1 MADASARPSPAH
13 VGRKSLGGGAWLG
26 LAKLWFLVA
35 GYALNVALTHLVA
48 ESLYGQYQTVA
59 RAVAVPNMVI
69 IYTIMFATSRPLSEQ
84 LDDGC
89 PAYSAI
95 RGQGF
100 RLALGLGV
108 LATALTL
115 GLAPALAAWWDDP
128 TLVGPLCVVAPIS
141 LVYALYAVNVGTLNG
156 TRRFSRQAA
165 LDITMATLKAV
176 LMAGAAVLALGLPAI
191 VGGFTLAAVAALAL
205 SFVLVAR
212 GRPSG
217 DTGAP
222 APAMAG
228 FAAALVVF
236 TAALNLL
243 QSVDLMVLSS
253 ASETAARKDAVGYY
267 SSAQLVALVPYS
279 LMNAAALVAFPFVAS
294 LAGRGQGRE
303 LDERARGYIQ
313 ATGATTLTLL
323 ALMSSIVA
331 AAAPEVQRLLFPGAY
346 ATAASHLRL
355 LVLGYSGY
363 SFANTVA
370 WICNSAG
377 NRRAALALVLLPLG
391 TVVPLLF
398 LLCPE
403 RHAEGAALAVATA
416 GALAVVGALVVLRVV
431 FRAGVP
437 WAHLAKLALAVGVV
451 LGLGHVLV
459 VPTAGLLGKLAILGK
474 LLALGVGFVAV
485 VMLTR
490 AVTVAQLRELR
501 TRGQP
506 RDAGGASA

>member
-1 MADASARPSPAH
+1 MADASSRPSPVLA
-13 VGRKSLGGGAWLG
+13 GRKSLGGGAWLG

-35 GYALNVALTHLVA
+35 GYALNVALTHLVT
-48 ESLYGQYQTVA
+48 ESIYGQYQTVA

-89 PAYSAI
+89 PAYVAI
-95 RGQGF
+95 RRKAF
-100 RLALGLGV
+100 RLALALGL
-108 LATALTL
+108 LATAVTL
-115 GLAPALAAWWDDP
+115 ALAPLLAGWWDDD
-128 TLVGPLCVVAPIS
+128 TLVAPLCVVAPIS

-165 LDITMATLKAV
+165 LDVTMATLKAV
-176 LMAGAAVLALGLPAI
+176 LMSAAAVLALGLPAI
-191 VGGFTLAAVAALAL
+191 VGGFTLAAAAALAL
-205 SFVLVAR
+205 SFVLVGR
-212 GRPSG
+212 GRAG
-217 DTGAP
+217 DTGAA
-222 APAMAG
+222 APSMTG
-228 FAAALVVF
+228 FAAALVLF

-267 SSAQLVALVPYS
+267 SSAQLIALVPYS

-294 LAGRGQGRE
+294 LAGRGQAGE
-303 LDERARGYIQ
+303 GDERARSYIR

-323 ALMSSIVA
+323 ALMSAIVA

-377 NRRAALALVLLPLG
+377 NRRAALVLVGVPLG
-391 TVVPLLF
+391 TVVPLLL

-403 RHAEGAALAVATA
+403 RHADGAALAVATA
-416 GALAVVGALVVLRVV
+416 GSLAVVGALGVLHVV
-431 FRAGVP
+431 FRAAVP

-459 VPTAGLLGKLAILGK
+459 VPTAGLVGKLAILGK
-474 LLALGVGFVAV
+474 LLGLGVAFVGV
-485 VMLTR
+485 VLATR
-490 AVTVAQLRELR
+490 AVTVAQLRQLR
-501 TRGQP
+501 SRGEPP
-506 RDAGGASA
+506 RA